1 MFNITRDTDGL
12 ILLQISGRIDAA
24 EMESGLQHL
33 FADLAEETGA
43 RILFRLDDAV
53 LPELSAIA
61 VELRHL
67 PHMLRMMARI
77 DRVAVLSDEG
87 WVRTGAEIE
96 GRLIPG
102 VEIRSWPL
110 SDEAAARAWAADGLP
125 ATG

>member
-1 MFNITRDTDGL
+1 MFNITRESDGL
-12 ILLQISGRIDAA
+12 ILLHITGRIDAA

-43 RILFRLDDAV
+43 RILFRMDDAV
-53 LPELSAIA
+53 LLELSAIA

-67 PHMLRMMARI
+67 PHMLRMMSRI

-96 GRLIPG
+96 GRMIPG

-110 SDEAAARAWAADGLP
+110 SEEAEARAWAGAVLPADG
-125 ATG
+125 